1 MLLKPQCGKQH
12 GKQFV
17 VLVGF
22 MVVRVSCAFCRTPT
36 TGVALGL
43 SYL

>member
-1 MLLKPQCGKQH
+1 MLLKPECGKQH

-17 VLVGF
+17 VLASF
-22 MVVRVSCAFCRTPT
+22 MVVSAFCRTPT